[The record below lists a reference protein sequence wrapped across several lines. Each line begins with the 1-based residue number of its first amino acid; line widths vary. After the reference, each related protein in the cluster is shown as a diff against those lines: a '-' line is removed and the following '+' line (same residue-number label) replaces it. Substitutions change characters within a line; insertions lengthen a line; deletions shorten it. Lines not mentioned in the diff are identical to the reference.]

1 VETVFV
7 KAIQISRTGGPEV
20 LDLVELPTPETKTG
34 EVLVKAEAIGVNYFD
49 TMIRTGRYRWMPK
62 LPFVLGNEM
71 SGHVAAI
78 GSGVAGLKV
87 GQKVFVAGYEIGNRG
102 GLYAEY
108 ATVPAEAALP
118 LPEGVSAVEATT
130 LTNYQLALILLHHA
144 ARGVTP
150 RTVVVY
156 GAAGGVGTALIDA
169 ARLAGATVI
178 GTAGSPEKCAFVRT
192 RGAAHVIDYRTEPVV
207 ERVNAIT
214 GGRGADIVFDHVAG
228 KAFTEGLK
236 MVAPL
241 GMIVSYAVLGG
252 MPETDL
258 FKEMRA
264 NVERSPAVRCFTMHT
279 YDHMEEPRREAMA
292 RALELIAGKQGR
304 PAIAARLP
312 LADARRAHEL
322 IEARTA
328 MGKIVLTP

>member
-1 VETVFV
+1 M
-7 KAIQISRTGGPEV
+7 KAIEISRTGGPDV
-20 LDLVELPTPETKTG
+20 LDYVELPTPEPKAG

-71 SGHVAAI
+71 SGHIAAV
-78 GSGVAGLKV
+78 GPGVHGLKT

-108 ATVPAEAALP
+108 AAVPESAALA
-118 LPEGVSAVEATT
+118 LPATLGPDEATT
-130 LTNYQLALILLHHA
+130 LTNYQLAVILLHHA

-156 GAAGGVGTALIDA
+156 GAAGGVGTALIDV

-178 GTAGSPEKCAFVRT
+178 GTAGSPEKCDFVRT
-192 RGAAHVIDYRTEPVV
+192 RGAAHAINYRTEAVA

-264 NVERSPAVRCFTMHT
+264 NIEKSPAVRCFTMHT

-292 RALELIAGKQGR
+292 RALELIGSGQVR

-312 LADARRAHEL
+312 LTEARRAHEM

-328 MGKIVLTP
+328 TGKIVLKP